1 MKSKYA
7 RLTALVLVSSS
18 ACFAN
23 AAEPANDIRSD
34 FSERRPYSRSTE
46 FLVPIQGAAQ
56 RHPDGSAGGRN
67 EYVVV
72 DAATGQRFI
81 KTAAGWQFL
90 GLERGTDHALQTS
103 NTPFERT
110 SK

>member
-7 RLTALVLVSSS
+7 RLTTLVLVSSF

-23 AAEPANDIRSD
+23 AAEPATDISLD
-34 FSERRPYSRSTE
+34 FAKPRPYSRSTE
-46 FLVPIQGAAQ
+46 FLMSIEGAARRQ
-56 RHPDGSAGGRN
+56 TDGPAGGNN
-67 EYVVV
+67 EDVVV
-72 DAATGQRFI
+72 DVATGQRFI

-90 GLERGTDHALQTS
+90 GLEHGTDHALQTP

>member
-1 MKSKYA
+1 MKSKYP
-7 RLTALVLVSSS
+7 RLTALVLVSSF
-18 ACFAN
+18 ADLAN
-23 AAEPANDIRSD
+23 AAESANPIRSD
-34 FSERRPYSRSTE
+34 FSELRPYSRSTE
-46 FLVPIQGAAQ
+46 FLVPIQGDAQ
-56 RHPDGSAGGRN
+56 RQPDGPAGGRN

-90 GLERGTDHALQTS
+90 ARERGADHALQST
-103 NTPFERT
+103 NTPFERA